1 VHKSWLLI
9 YSQFMMHG
17 QKNIELLRVL
27 MASTLKG
34 WVF

>member
-1 VHKSWLLI
+1 
-9 YSQFMMHG
+9 MMHG